1 MIPRN
6 VQITLVLL
14 LVAILGSG
22 IYILL
27 LHRRT
32 EEGLR
37 RASDQRP
44 VAAPV
49 AGSNETVKL
58 TIAYDEDGV
67 FRTRDISAIVPSES
81 SARAKS
87 VLEALIGYYLSKPS
101 PHELADGSAV
111 NSVFMVNQKLAVVD
125 LNQALADGHRS
136 GVMVEDFTVISLI
149 DTLATNLP
157 QVEQVK
163 ILINGKERETLAG
176 HADIR
181 SIYSTAAI
189 HKVVAQLQ

>member
-1 MIPRN
+1 LQLP
-6 VQITLVLL
+6 
-14 LVAILGSG
+14 
-22 IYILL
+22 
-27 LHRRT
+27 
-32 EEGLR
+32 
-37 RASDQRP
+37 
-44 VAAPV
+44 
-49 AGSNETVKL
+49 
-58 TIAYDEDGV
+58 IAYDEDGV
-67 FRTRDISAIVPSES
+67 FRTRNISAVVPSEP

-87 VLEALIGYYLSKPS
+87 VLEALIAYYLSKPS
-101 PHELADGSAV
+101 PHELADGSGV
-111 NSVFMVNQKLAVVD
+111 NSVFMVNRKLAVVD
-125 LNQALADGHRS
+125 LNQALAEGHRS

-157 QVEQVK
+157 QLERVK

>member
-1 MIPRN
+1 VIPRN
-6 VQITLVLL
+6 VQITLMLL
-14 LVAILGSG
+14 LVAIFGSG

-27 LHRRT
+27 LHRGT
-32 EEGLR
+32 EENLR

-49 AGSNETVKL
+49 AGTNETLKL

-67 FRTRDISAIVPSES
+67 FRTRDISATVPPEP

-101 PHELADGSAV
+101 PHELAEGSAV

-125 LNQALADGHRS
+125 LNQALAEGHRS
-136 GVMVEDFTVISLI
+136 GVMVEDFTVMSLI
-149 DTLATNLP
+149 DTLASNLP
-157 QVEQVK
+157 QLQQVK

-181 SIYSTAAI
+181 STYSTAAI

>member
-6 VQITLVLL
+6 VQITLILL
-14 LVAILGSG
+14 LFAIFSSG
-22 IYILL
+22 IYILVL
-27 LHRRT
+27 RRHS

-49 AGSNETVKL
+49 AGSNETLQL

-67 FRTRDISAIVPSES
+67 FRTRDVSAVVPSEP

-87 VLEALIGYYLSKPS
+87 ILEALIGYYLSKPS
-101 PHELADGSAV
+101 PHELADGSGV

-125 LNQALADGHRS
+125 LNQALAEGHRS
-136 GVMVEDFTVISLI
+136 GIMVEDFTLISLI

-176 HADIR
+176 HADIH
-181 SIYSTAAI
+181 STYSTATI

>member
-14 LVAILGSG
+14 LFAIFSSG
-22 IYILL
+22 IYILV
-27 LHRRT
+27 LHRHS

-49 AGSNETVKL
+49 AGSNETLQL

-67 FRTRDISAIVPSES
+67 FRTRDVSAVVPSEP

-87 VLEALIGYYLSKPS
+87 ILETLIGYYLSKPS
-101 PHELADGSAV
+101 PHELADGSGV
-111 NSVFMVNQKLAVVD
+111 NSVFMVNKNLAVID
-125 LNQALADGHRS
+125 LNQALAEGHRS
-136 GVMVEDFTVISLI
+136 GIMVEDFTLISLI

-181 SIYSTAAI
+181 STYSTAAI

>member
-14 LVAILGSG
+14 LFAIFSSG
-22 IYILL
+22 IYILVL
-27 LHRRT
+27 RRHS

-49 AGSNETVKL
+49 AGSNETLQL
-58 TIAYDEDGV
+58 TIAYDDDGV
-67 FRTRDISAIVPSES
+67 FRTRDVSAVVPSEP

-87 VLEALIGYYLSKPS
+87 ILEALIGYYLSKPS
-101 PHELADGSAV
+101 PHELADGSGV
-111 NSVFMVNQKLAVVD
+111 NSVFMVNRKLAVVD
-125 LNQALADGHRS
+125 LNQALAEGHRS
-136 GVMVEDFTVISLI
+136 GIMVEDFTLISLI

-181 SIYSTAAI
+181 STYSTAAI

>member
-1 MIPRN
+1 VIPRN

-181 SIYSTAAI
+181 SIYSSAAI

>member
-6 VQITLVLL
+6 VQITLTLL

-27 LHRRT
+27 LHRNS

-37 RASDQRP
+37 RGSDQRP

-49 AGSNETVKL
+49 AGAEETLKL

-67 FRTRDISAIVPSES
+67 FRTRDVSAVVPSEP
-81 SARAKS
+81 SARAKA
-87 VLEALIGYYLSKPS
+87 VIEALIGYYLGKPS
-101 PHELADGSAV
+101 PHELAEGSAV

-125 LNQALADGHRS
+125 LNQALAEGHRS

-157 QVEQVK
+157 QVQQVK

-181 SIYSTAAI
+181 STYSTAAI

>member
-6 VQITLVLL
+6 VQITLMLL
-14 LVAILGSG
+14 LVAIFGSG

-27 LHRRT
+27 LHRGT
-32 EEGLR
+32 EENLR

-49 AGSNETVKL
+49 AGTNETLKL

-67 FRTRDISAIVPSES
+67 FRTRDISVIVPPEP

-101 PHELADGSAV
+101 PHELAEGSAV

-125 LNQALADGHRS
+125 LNQALAEGHRS
-136 GVMVEDFTVISLI
+136 GIMVEDFTVMSLI
-149 DTLATNLP
+149 DTLASNLP
-157 QVEQVK
+157 QLQQVK

-181 SIYSTAAI
+181 STYSTAAI

>member
-1 MIPRN
+1 VIPRN
-6 VQITLVLL
+6 VQITLMLL

-27 LHRRT
+27 LHRGT
-32 EEGLR
+32 EESLR

-44 VAAPV
+44 VAAPI
-49 AGSNETVKL
+49 AGSNEILQL

-67 FRTRDISAIVPSES
+67 FRTRNISAVIPSEP

-101 PHELADGSAV
+101 PHELADGSGV
-111 NSVFMVNQKLAVVD
+111 NSVFMVNRKLAVVD
-125 LNQALADGHRS
+125 LNQALAEGHRS

-157 QVEQVK
+157 QLERVK

>member
-6 VQITLVLL
+6 VQITLMLL
-14 LVAILGSG
+14 LVAIFGSG

-27 LHRRT
+27 LHRGT
-32 EEGLR
+32 EESLR

-44 VAAPV
+44 VAAPI
-49 AGSNETVKL
+49 AGSNEILQL

-67 FRTRDISAIVPSES
+67 FRTRNISAVVPSEP

-87 VLEALIGYYLSKPS
+87 VLEALIAYYLSKPS
-101 PHELADGSAV
+101 PHELADGSGV
-111 NSVFMVNQKLAVVD
+111 NSVFMVNRKLAVVD
-125 LNQALADGHRS
+125 LNQALAEGHRS

-157 QVEQVK
+157 QLERVK

>member
-14 LVAILGSG
+14 LIAIFGSG
-22 IYILL
+22 IYILA
-27 LHRRT
+27 LHHGT
-32 EEGLR
+32 QEGLR
-37 RASDQRP
+37 RGADQRP
-44 VAAPV
+44 VTAPV
-49 AGSNETVKL
+49 AGSNEIVKL

-67 FRTRDISAIVPSES
+67 FRTRDVSAVMPAEP

-87 VLEALIGYYLSKPS
+87 VLETLIGYYLSKPS
-101 PHELADGSAV
+101 PHELADGSGV
-111 NSVFMVNQKLAVVD
+111 NSVFMVNRKLAVID
-125 LNQALADGHRS
+125 LNQALAEGHRS
-136 GVMVEDFTVISLI
+136 GVMIEDFTLMSLI

-163 ILINGKERETLAG
+163 ILIDGKERETLAG

-181 SIYSTAAI
+181 STYSTAAI

>member
-1 MIPRN
+1 VIPRN
-6 VQITLVLL
+6 VQITLMLL
-14 LVAILGSG
+14 LVAIFGSG

-27 LHRRT
+27 LHRGT
-32 EEGLR
+32 EENLR

-49 AGSNETVKL
+49 AGTNETLKL

-67 FRTRDISAIVPSES
+67 FRTRDISAIVPPEP

-101 PHELADGSAV
+101 PHELAEGSAV

-125 LNQALADGHRS
+125 LNQALAEGHRS
-136 GVMVEDFTVISLI
+136 GVMVEDFTVMSLI
-149 DTLATNLP
+149 DTLASNLP
-157 QVEQVK
+157 QLQQVK

-181 SIYSTAAI
+181 STYSTAAI

>member
-181 SIYSTAAI
+181 SIYSTTAI

>member
-14 LVAILGSG
+14 LTAVFGSG

-27 LHRRT
+27 LHRNT

-37 RASDQRP
+37 RGSDQRP

-49 AGSNETVKL
+49 AGAEETLKL

-67 FRTRDISAIVPSES
+67 FRSRNVSAVVPGEP
-81 SARAKS
+81 SARAKA
-87 VLEALIGYYLSKPS
+87 VLEALIGYYLGKPS
-101 PHELADGSAV
+101 PHELAEGSAV

-125 LNQALADGHRS
+125 LNQAIAEGHRS
-136 GVMVEDFTVISLI
+136 GVMVEDFTLISLI
-149 DTLATNLP
+149 DTLATNVP
-157 QVEQVK
+157 QIQQVK

-176 HADIR
+176 HTDLR
-181 SIYSTAAI
+181 STYSTAAI

>member
-1 MIPRN
+1 VIPRN

-111 NSVFMVNQKLAVVD
+111 NGVFMVNQKLAVVD

-181 SIYSTAAI
+181 SIYSTTAI

>member
-14 LVAILGSG
+14 LVAIFGSG

-27 LHRRT
+27 LHRGT
-32 EEGLR
+32 EENLR

-49 AGSNETVKL
+49 AGTNETLKL

-67 FRTRDISAIVPSES
+67 FRTRDISAIVPPEP

-101 PHELADGSAV
+101 PHELAEGSAV
-111 NSVFMVNQKLAVVD
+111 NGVFMVNQKLAVVD
-125 LNQALADGHRS
+125 LNQALAEGHRS
-136 GVMVEDFTVISLI
+136 GVMVEDFTVMSLI

-157 QVEQVK
+157 QLQQVK

-181 SIYSTAAI
+181 STYSTAAI

>member
-181 SIYSTAAI
+181 SIYSSAAI

>member
-14 LVAILGSG
+14 LVAIFSSG

-27 LHRRT
+27 LHRHS

-49 AGSNETVKL
+49 AGSNETIQL

-67 FRTRDISAIVPSES
+67 FRTRGISAIVPAEP

-87 VLEALIGYYLSKPS
+87 VLETLIGYYLSKPS
-101 PHELADGSAV
+101 PHELADGSGV

-125 LNQALADGHRS
+125 LNQALAEGHRS
-136 GVMVEDFTVISLI
+136 GIMVEDFTLISLI

-181 SIYSTAAI
+181 STYSTAAI
-189 HKVVAQLQ
+189 HKLVAQLQ

>member
-1 MIPRN
+1 VIPRN

-181 SIYSTAAI
+181 SIYSTTAI

>member
-14 LVAILGSG
+14 LIAIFGSG

-27 LHRRT
+27 LHQGS

-49 AGSNETVKL
+49 AGSNETLQL

-67 FRTRDISAIVPSES
+67 FRTRDVSAVVPSEP

-87 VLEALIGYYLSKPS
+87 VLEALISYYLSKPS
-101 PHELADGSAV
+101 PHELADGSSV
-111 NSVFMVNQKLAVVD
+111 NSVFMVNKKLAVVD
-125 LNQALADGHRS
+125 LNQALAEGHRS
-136 GVMVEDFTVISLI
+136 GIMVEDFTLISLI
-149 DTLATNLP
+149 ETLATNLP

-181 SIYSTAAI
+181 STYSTAAI

>member
-1 MIPRN
+1 VIPRN

-27 LHRRT
+27 LHRNT
-32 EEGLR
+32 EDGLR
-37 RASDQRP
+37 RGSDQRP

-49 AGSNETVKL
+49 AGSDELLKL

-67 FRTRDISAIVPSES
+67 FRTREVSTVVPSEP
-81 SARAKS
+81 SARAKA
-87 VLEALIGYYLSKPS
+87 VLDALIGYYLGKPS
-101 PHELADGSAV
+101 PHELAEGSAV
-111 NSVFMVNQKLAVVD
+111 NSVFIVNTKLAVVD
-125 LNQALADGHRS
+125 LNQALVEGHRS
-136 GVMVEDFTVISLI
+136 GILVEDFTVMSLI
-149 DTLATNLP
+149 DTLATNVP
-157 QVEQVK
+157 QLQQVK
-163 ILINGKERETLAG
+163 ILINGKEHETLAG

-181 SIYSTAAI
+181 STYSTAAI

>member
-6 VQITLVLL
+6 VQITLMLL
-14 LVAILGSG
+14 LVAIFGSG

-27 LHRRT
+27 LHRGT
-32 EEGLR
+32 EESLR

-44 VAAPV
+44 VAAPI
-49 AGSNETVKL
+49 AGSNEILQL

-67 FRTRDISAIVPSES
+67 FRTRNISAVVPSEP

-101 PHELADGSAV
+101 PHELADGSGV
-111 NSVFMVNQKLAVVD
+111 NSVFMVNRKLAVVD
-125 LNQALADGHRS
+125 LNQALAEGHRS

-157 QVEQVK
+157 QLERVK

>member
-14 LVAILGSG
+14 LVAIFGSG

-27 LHRRT
+27 LHRGT
-32 EEGLR
+32 EENLR

-49 AGSNETVKL
+49 AGTNETLKL

-67 FRTRDISAIVPSES
+67 FRTRDISAIVPPEP

-101 PHELADGSAV
+101 PHELAEGSAV
-111 NSVFMVNQKLAVVD
+111 NGVFMVNQKLAVVD
-125 LNQALADGHRS
+125 LNQALAEGHRS
-136 GVMVEDFTVISLI
+136 GVMVEDFTVMSLI
-149 DTLATNLP
+149 DTLASNLP
-157 QVEQVK
+157 QLQQVK

-181 SIYSTAAI
+181 STYSTAAI